1 MLRVT
6 FTPPPK
12 SFEVFGPYLHQDLES
27 IRKSGIRAI
36 TDALKSG
43 PEAKEMRSV
52 WSGSIVLP
60 ALPQGRARNQTI
72 KIEIHPSTTQG
83 NPRMIHRKSVLMPL
97 QGSSSSH
104 IALWPQGQ
112 CVNPKKTIGHV
123 SEGQYGFLDVSTQRP
138 SLMFFNLAVA
148 SCASRYFGFRRVA
161 SGPLARQLVSELG
174 ILCLLRLARN
184 VIGAGQ
190 LAAAK
195 YRPNFQLGEGL
206 CTDAWAPSCCKGRG
220 AHRPQQATSKR
231 KGPRP
236 RSFTLGDLTEPVS
249 NSERP
254 PLKTFW

>member
-1 MLRVT
+1 M
-6 FTPPPK
+6 
-12 SFEVFGPYLHQDLES
+12 
-27 IRKSGIRAI
+27 
-36 TDALKSG
+36 
-43 PEAKEMRSV
+43 
-52 WSGSIVLP
+52 
-60 ALPQGRARNQTI
+60 
-72 KIEIHPSTTQG
+72 
-83 NPRMIHRKSVLMPL
+83 
-97 QGSSSSH
+97 
-104 IALWPQGQ
+104 
-112 CVNPKKTIGHV
+112 

-254 PLKTFW
+254 PLKTFWWMTFFLQERFSDVSCS